1 MPLKKQNQMKIS
13 ANFLQRPFIH
23 LSQFILTHCF
33 YQRRFEIEALFK
45 LNDCVKS
52 LF

>member
-1 MPLKKQNQMKIS
+1 MPLRQNQMKIS
-13 ANFLQRPFIH
+13 AIFLQRPFIH
-23 LSQFILTHCF
+23 LSQFILTHYCF